1 MLKEKNMK
9 TKIYYLF
16 LLVMF
21 FLMSCER
28 TSNVSEPRVIGSS
41 SSTPIYEYTMD
52 GHDYIKRGYGMAH
65 SGTCRKCKQ
74 ERDSIVNVIINTIE
88 NGRNN

>member
-1 MLKEKNMK
+1 MK
-9 TKIYYLF
+9 WYYLF

-28 TSNVSEPRVIGSS
+28 TSNVSESRIIGSGS
-41 SSTPIYEYTMD
+41 FALIYEFTLD
-52 GHDYIKRGYGMAH
+52 GHDYIKRSHGMTH

-74 ERDSIVNVIINTIE
+74 ERDSIVNVIINEIR
-88 NGRNN
+88 NGKK

>member
-1 MLKEKNMK
+1 MK

-28 TSNVSEPRVIGSS
+28 TGNVSEMRTIGRNDNGG
-41 SSTPIYEYTMD
+41 TVVEITVD
-52 GHDYIKRGYGMAH
+52 NHDYIWISRGYTH

-74 ERDSIVNVIINTIE
+74 ERDSIINVIIETIKENKTNTLE
-88 NGRNN
+88 

>member
-1 MLKEKNMK
+1 MK

-28 TSNVSEPRVIGSS
+28 TNNVSDYKTIGASDNGYIFEI
-41 SSTPIYEYTMD
+41 TID
-52 GHDYIKRGYGMAH
+52 KHDYIKFDKGIAH

-74 ERDSIVNVIINTIE
+74 ERDSITNLIIQKLDSIKNE
-88 NGRNN
+88 

>member
-1 MLKEKNMK
+1 M
-9 TKIYYLF
+9 KIYYLF

-28 TSNVSEPRVIGSS
+28 TSNVSESRVIGSS
-41 SSTPIYEYTMD
+41 SSALIYEYTMD

-65 SGTCRKCKQ
+65 SGTCKKCKQ
-74 ERDSIVNVIINTIE
+74 ERDSIVNVIINEIK
-88 NGRNN
+88 NGKK

>member
-1 MLKEKNMK
+1 MK
-9 TKIYYLF
+9 WYYLF

-28 TSNVSEPRVIGSS
+28 TSNVSELRTIGQMPLNFI
-41 SSTPIYEYTMD
+41 TERTVN
-52 GHDYIKRGYGMAH
+52 GHDYISIISGYTH

-74 ERDSIVNVIINTIE
+74 ERDSIVNLIIQKLDSIK
-88 NGRNN
+88 

>member
-1 MLKEKNMK
+1 MK

-28 TSNVSEPRVIGSS
+28 TSNVSEPKTIG
-41 SSTPIYEYTMD
+41 TIPGAIINEYTID
-52 GHDYIKRGYGMAH
+52 GHDYIEKCYGMSH
-65 SGTCRKCKQ
+65 SGTCKKCKQ
-74 ERDSIVNVIINTIE
+74 ERDSIVNVLIETIKE
-88 NGRNN
+88 NRNSVIWE

>member
-1 MLKEKNMK
+1 MK

-16 LLVMF
+16 LLFMF

-28 TSNVSEPRVIGSS
+28 TSNVSEPNITG
-41 SSTPIYEYTMD
+41 TLNGLPILTRTVD
-52 GHDYIKRGYGMAH
+52 GHDYVSITKGYTH

-74 ERDSIVNVIINTIE
+74 ERDSIVNIIIETIKE
-88 NGRNN
+88 NKNNITWE

>member
-1 MLKEKNMK
+1 MK

-16 LLVMF
+16 LLFMF

-28 TSNVSEPRVIGSS
+28 TSNVSEPNITG
-41 SSTPIYEYTMD
+41 TLNGFPILTRTVD
-52 GHDYIKRGYGMAH
+52 GHDYVSITKGYTH

-74 ERDSIVNVIINTIE
+74 EKDSIVNVIINEIK
-88 NGRNN
+88 NGKE

>member
-1 MLKEKNMK
+1 MK
-9 TKIYYLF
+9 TKTYYLF

-28 TSNVSEPRVIGSS
+28 TGNVSESRIIGNTASM
-41 SSTPIYEYTMD
+41 PIAERTID
-52 GHDYIKRGYGMAH
+52 GHDYINIIREYTH

-74 ERDSIVNVIINTIE
+74 ERDSIINVIINEIR
-88 NGRNN
+88 NGKE

>member
-1 MLKEKNMK
+1 MK

-28 TSNVSEPRVIGSS
+28 TSNVSESRVVGRSVGGAILER
-41 SSTPIYEYTMD
+41 TID
-52 GHDYIKRGYGMAH
+52 GHDYINIVGEYTH
-65 SGTCRKCKQ
+65 SGTCKKCKQ
-74 ERDSIVNVIINTIE
+74 ERDSIVNVIIKEIR
-88 NGRNN
+88 NGKK

>member
-1 MLKEKNMK
+1 MK

-28 TSNVSEPRVIGSS
+28 TSNVSEPKTIG
-41 SSTPIYEYTMD
+41 TIPGAIINEYTID
-52 GHDYIKRGYGMAH
+52 GM
-65 SGTCRKCKQ
+65 
-74 ERDSIVNVIINTIE
+74 II
-88 NGRNN
+88 